1 MKKMSL
7 AKIAV
12 IVERSNSYA
21 RRYIEGVAAFASAHE
36 KWQIELF
43 DPSASM
49 RIPIDRFDGFIC
61 RIADR
66 RFGKH
71 LARLRRPV
79 VESLGTNEF
88 MGFVTVR
95 SDITAVSRLASDHF
109 LQRRHSNFAYCG
121 FDGQL
126 YSELRMRSFSEFVRN
141 AGFTARVYEA
151 TRTIKQRFSH
161 LSQLKSPLEIPDAR
175 TLRAWLEKLPKP
187 SALFCCNDRRAF
199 QVLNVCRAAD
209 IRVPQDIA
217 ILGVDDDPVFC
228 AFSSPRLSSIDPDA
242 HGVGYGAATT
252 LAGMLGEPG
261 FRMVK
266 PDSIISFP
274 PKGVIARTSTA
285 AFPVEPEWL
294 SDALVFIRQHVSDN
308 ISASDVFAFSNRS
321 HATVDAAF
329 RQHLGTSV
337 QKEIANARLESAK
350 QLLSTSSLSMKEISQ
365 LSGFSSPEYFCR
377 CFTASFGISPT
388 DYRQQDTS
396 CES

>member
-7 AKIAV
+7 ARIAV
-12 IVERSNSYA
+12 IAERTNSYA
-21 RRYIEGVAAFASAHE
+21 RRYIEGVAAFSNAHE
-36 KWQIELF
+36 KWRIELF
-43 DPSASM
+43 DPSASV
-49 RIPIDRFDGFIC
+49 RVPLDRFDGFIC

-66 RFGKH
+66 RFGKR

-79 VESLGTNEF
+79 VESMNTNEF
-88 MGFVTVR
+88 EGFVNVR
-95 SDITAVSRLASDHF
+95 SDIDAVSRLAADHL
-109 LQRRHSNFAYCG
+109 LQRRHTNFAYCG

-126 YSELRMRSFSEFVRN
+126 YSKLRMESFAN
-141 AGFTARVYEA
+141 YIHDAGFT
-151 TRTIKQRFSH
+151 TRIYKAPRTAKKHFSH
-161 LSQLKSPLEIPDAR
+161 KSMIGSPLEISDAR

-261 FRMVK
+261 FLTVK